1 MHMLM
6 RAAGA
11 SAATFALLLPMS
23 ATALDDERPALQ
35 AEMSAE
41 TDFSTQAAVSASAE
55 LGLAG
60 GAGDLVLGR
69 VVSELELET
78 QRGGDVHVN
87 DNNATGN
94 VQDNVARNL
103 TTGNNTIT
111 ESAFAN
117 TAGIPMVIQNSGNN
131 VLIQNSTILNLQL
144 Q

>member
-1 MHMLM
+1 MRIIM

-11 SAATFALLLPMS
+11 SMATLALLLPLGAAASSDETVAWQPESES
-23 ATALDDERPALQ
+23 AQPAFADTESGAHAAATEADAL
-35 AEMSAE
+35 
-41 TDFSTQAAVSASAE
+41 F
-55 LGLAG
+55 
-60 GAGDLVLGR
+60 GR
-69 VVSELELET
+69 VISDGELAS

-87 DNNATGN
+87 ENNATGV

-117 TAGIPMVIQNSGNN
+117 SAGIPMVIQNSGNN